1 MLYYST
7 QNVFLLPLLPRI
19 NYSFAKNNIQI
30 CTKTEEESYFF
41 GLGDDSINRRLNLL
55 IGKVQE
61 YNLYSN
67 ISDVMPF
74 ILSDNKYIL
83 F

>member
-30 CTKTEEESYFF
+30 CTKTDEESYFF
-41 GLGDDSINRRLNLL
+41 CLGDGSINNKSR
-55 IGKVQE
+55 
-61 YNLYSN
+61 YNY
-67 ISDVMPF
+67 
-74 ILSDNKYIL
+74 
-83 F
+83 